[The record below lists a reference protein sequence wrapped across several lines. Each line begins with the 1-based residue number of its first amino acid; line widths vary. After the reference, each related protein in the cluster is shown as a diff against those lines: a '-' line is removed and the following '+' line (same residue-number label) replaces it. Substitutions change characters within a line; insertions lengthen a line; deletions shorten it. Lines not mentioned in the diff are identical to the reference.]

1 MKFIGEIERV
11 LIETIEQTHNS
22 ARSSRLNAILLV
34 LELLPSTD
42 LYFIPAILQEIIM
55 ATKDVN
61 ERSRGLSY
69 QILIKMGQKM
79 NEGGVIE
86 NSRVPGFDSDAP
98 NSSASL
104 TEFFT
109 MVSAGLAAQ
118 NPHMISATITA
129 ISCLIFEFKDVL
141 PTDVLLEIASTVEL
155 FLTHNSREI
164 AKSAIG
170 FVKVEV
176 VFARRDG

>member
-1 MKFIGEIERV
+1 MQKAYRIISRLAETETGKQSILKFIGEIERV

-86 NSRVPGFDSDAP
+86 NSRVPGFDSDA
-98 NSSASL
+98 
-104 TEFFT
+104 
-109 MVSAGLAAQ
+109 
-118 NPHMISATITA
+118 
-129 ISCLIFEFKDVL
+129 LIHQL
-141 PTDVLLEIASTVEL
+141 
-155 FLTHNSREI
+155 H
-164 AKSAIG
+164 
-170 FVKVEV
+170 
-176 VFARRDG
+176 

>member
-86 NSRVPGFDSDAP
+86 MNEGGVIE
-98 NSSASL
+98 NSSSW
-104 TEFFT
+104 F
-109 MVSAGLAAQ
+109 
-118 NPHMISATITA
+118 
-129 ISCLIFEFKDVL
+129 
-141 PTDVLLEIASTVEL
+141 
-155 FLTHNSREI
+155 
-164 AKSAIG
+164 
-170 FVKVEV
+170 
-176 VFARRDG
+176 